1 MTSNKF
7 LLIQN
12 PIDTTPYIQMKP
24 RGDKIKLEK
33 DLTLRDLESSLK
45 RAGEIQKEAT
55 FYAPDGASIAKVSKI
70 QQLLHIP
77 YFVMKLDNLREFNVM
92 SEKSFSLRN
101 KKFTLTAEE
110 KQIFDS
116 CKELHMRDQ
125 KALEISRFTS
135 TFEQQIA
142 QKEEWSQ
149 NEIII
154 MIREVLAQKARTARE
169 EKEVLEL

>member
-1 MTSNKF
+1 M
-7 LLIQN
+7 
-12 PIDTTPYIQMKP
+12 
-24 RGDKIKLEK
+24 
-33 DLTLRDLESSLK
+33 
-45 RAGEIQKEAT
+45 
-55 FYAPDGASIAKVSKI
+55 SKI
-70 QQLLHIP
+70 AHLLHIP
-77 YFVMKLDNLREFNVM
+77 YFVMKLDNLREINVM

-101 KKFTLTAEE
+101 KKFTLSAEE

-116 CKELHMRDQ
+116 CKDLNMRDQ